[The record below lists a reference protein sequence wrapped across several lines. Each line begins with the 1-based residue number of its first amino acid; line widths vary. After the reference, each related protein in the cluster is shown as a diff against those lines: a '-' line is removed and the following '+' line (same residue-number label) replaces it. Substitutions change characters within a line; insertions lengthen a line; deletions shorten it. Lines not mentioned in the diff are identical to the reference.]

1 MNQTQ
6 LIAQL
11 NELQPKLD
19 AMCSAL
25 ENVTIDINFIE
36 STLMTPRSGVSEMI
50 LDLWSKERAIE
61 DLMLGLRQKN
71 LPLPEMLKVMRQLSK
86 KQFKI
91 QNKIK
96 KLYLYHQSN
105 S

>member
-1 MNQTQ
+1 M
-6 LIAQL
+6 AQL
-11 NELQPKLD
+11 NELQPKLE

-25 ENVTIDINFIE
+25 ENVTVDTNFIE
-36 STLMTPRSGVSEMI
+36 TSLMTPRSGVSELI
-50 LDLWSKERAIE
+50 LNMWSKERAIE
-61 DLMLGLRQKN
+61 DLMLGLREKS

-96 KLYLYHQSN
+96 KLYAYHQSN

>member
-1 MNQTQ
+1 
-6 LIAQL
+6 LAQL
-11 NELQPKLD
+11 NELQPKLE

-25 ENVTIDINFIE
+25 ENVTVDTNFIE
-36 STLMTPRSGVSEMI
+36 SSLMAPRSGVSELI
-50 LDLWSKERAIE
+50 LNMWSKERAIE
-61 DLMLGLRQKN
+61 DLMLGLREKS

-96 KLYLYHQSN
+96 KLYAYHQSN